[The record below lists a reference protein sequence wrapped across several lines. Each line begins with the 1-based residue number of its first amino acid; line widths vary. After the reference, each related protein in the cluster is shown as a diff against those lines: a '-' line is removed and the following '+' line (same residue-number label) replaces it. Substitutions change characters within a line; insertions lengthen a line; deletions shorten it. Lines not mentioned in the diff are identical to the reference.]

1 MKIGEVKLEN
11 PYILAPMAGVTDLP
25 FRLLCKEQ
33 GAGLLCMEMISA
45 KALQYKNKNTK
56 TLLAIHPEE
65 YPVSLQLFG
74 SEPDIISE
82 IEGKKA
88 AKKAVNIGIFTS
100 VFFIIV
106 SQSWLLYHPAASD
119 WAQPAIRE
127 IFSNTPRL
135 MLVSVLV
142 YAICQ
147 RFDVWAYHKWWAL
160 TKKRF
165 HGDSR
170 RALWLRNNG
179 STMISQLLNT
189 ILYTFG
195 AFWGMYEI
203 PTLISIALSSYV
215 IFIVTSIADTPFVYL
230 ARRMHEK
237 GLVE

>member
-1 MKIGEVKLEN
+1 MNE
-11 PYILAPMAGVTDLP
+11 ILLVASLFVIYGCV
-25 FRLLCKEQ
+25 
-33 GAGLLCMEMISA
+33 
-45 KALQYKNKNTK
+45 
-56 TLLAIHPEE
+56 LLA
-65 YPVSLQLFG
+65 YRLFG
-74 SEPDIISE
+74 KSGLYCFTAIATITANIEVLILVDAFGMEQTLGNILFASTFLVTDIISE

-106 SQSWLLYHPAASD
+106 SQAWLLYQPSAND

-160 TKKRF
+160 TRKHF
-165 HGDSR
+165 DGDSR

-203 PTLISIALSSYV
+203 STLISIALSSYV
-215 IFIVTSIADTPFVYL
+215 IFIATSIADTPFVYL